1 MDTVTKKMAKE
12 LPPRAVA
19 VKIGVSRR
27 LSDFA
32 ELAILHLQK

>member
-12 LPPRAVA
+12 LPPRGVA

-32 ELAILHLQK
+32 EFAILHMQK